1 MVRFWADGL
10 GRYRHGKISTA
21 DRKMDISRIKSYM
34 EKVNIGLMSVGLN
47 TYWPQFEG
55 LYEKLTG
62 YGDRV
67 AAMIRS
73 DDVSLADA
81 GMVDTPEKA
90 YAASEMFLAHNVD
103 LVFIYIA
110 TYALSSTVIPVV
122 RNTKAHIVLLNVQP
136 AAAMD
141 YGNINGMGDRGRMTG
156 EWLANCQ
163 ACSVPEIACICNRSG
178 VRYDI
183 VTGYMDEPYVKKEI
197 SEWVKAAVVMSGMK
211 RSRTGLLGHYYC
223 GMLDVYSDLTRLS
236 SVFGTHFEQLE
247 MCRLKEIRDTV
258 DEKSIEMKI
267 REFREAFTVSGA
279 CSEYELRRAARTSV
293 ALDRLVEDYKLGA
306 LAYYYEGISEY
317 QDIVTSL
324 IAGNTILTG
333 KGVPVAGEYEVKNV
347 LAMKIM
353 SLFGAG
359 GSFSEFYGMDFDDD
373 IVLLGHDGPA
383 HCNIAEGAVELVPLP
398 VYHGKPGSG
407 LSIQMSVRQGD
418 VTLLSVCEGVDK
430 VFLLY
435 AEGESV
441 AGPVLNI
448 GNTNSRYRFASGVRE
463 FMDSWSKN
471 GPSHHCAIG
480 VGHIGPCIGKLAR
493 MLDIEAVKVC

>member
-1 MVRFWADGL
+1 
-10 GRYRHGKISTA
+10 
-21 DRKMDISRIKSYM
+21 M

-55 LYEKLTG
+55 LYEKLSG
-62 YGDRV
+62 YRERI
-67 AAMIRS
+67 AAMIS
-73 DDVSLADA
+73 STDVSLVDA

-90 YAASEMFLAHNVD
+90 YAASEAFGEHNVD
-103 LVFIYIA
+103 LIFIYIA
-110 TYALSSTVIPVV
+110 TYALSSTVMPVIMD
-122 RNTKAHIVLLNVQP
+122 TKAHIVILNVQP

-141 YGNINGMGDRGRMTG
+141 YVYINSMDDRGRMTG

-163 ACSVPEIACICNRSG
+163 ACSVPEIACLCNRAG
-178 VRYDI
+178 IRYDI
-183 VTGYMDEPYVKKEI
+183 ITGYVDEPYVNREI
-197 SEWVKAAVVMSGMK
+197 VEWSKAASVMYGMRK
-211 RSRTGLLGHYYC
+211 LRTGLLGHYYC
-223 GMLDVYSDLTRLS
+223 GMLDVYSDLTRLG

-247 MCRLKEIRDTV
+247 MCRLKQIRDAV
-258 DEKSIEMKI
+258 DEESVDMKI
-267 REFREAFTVSGA
+267 REFREVFTVSEA
-279 CSEYELRRAARTSV
+279 CSENELRRAARTSV
-293 ALDRLVEDYKLGA
+293 ALDRLVGDYSLGA

-333 KGVPVAGEYEVKNV
+333 KGIPVAGEYEVKNV

-418 VTLLSVCEGVDK
+418 VTLLSVCEGPDK

-448 GNTNSRYRFASGVRE
+448 GNTNSRYRFSCGVRT
-463 FMDSWSKN
+463 FMDAWSKN

-480 VGHIGPCIGKLAR
+480 VGHIGPCIVKLAR
-493 MLDIEAVKVC
+493 MLGIVAVKVC